1 MAKSFF
7 NFREGVAQ
15 SSKREEGTGS
25 LVKTYKKDTPGES
38 VEEVRNMGKDD
49 KSRAKNQANY
59 LANKKLM
66 NKHKFAN
73 KKPTKEEQEVD
84 ELNTSTLGRYTRA
97 AARDVAINPN
107 KAKKRI
113 AGIDKAS
120 HKTSMRAIKGGVRE
134 ETEIQEAK
142 SKAGDVLMTYAKKSG
157 GIDKKDMMTI
167 AGKLQNFAATGNP
180 SNKMDIAK
188 TLKGM
193 DTDPR
198 DKVIDILMK
207 NDPAMGRAIMQKAGL
222 KLREDKQMK
231 SFFNLRENAN
241 KDYKASSEKSQFG
254 GYRAKLINPE
264 GKVSYLG
271 GTGWNTPKA
280 AEGEAAAYRDGYFGG
295 PGRAN
300 DRQANRFVNAY
311 KQKNKKDLY
320 KKESVEESKQ
330 LDELSTNTLKNYKYK
345 AGRDQAGGNPMT
357 RDPKRFDKR
366 SKGIARA
373 NKKISSREPN
383 PFELY
388 TTHPDGQP
396 MPGWKAASKELE
408 KAVKSGNK
416 SKVQQLQK
424 KYAHLGARDTEANQ
438 AIRKMMGESIDEAFA
453 GGNDPKLVTDA
464 LKRADDALKKAKG
477 DLNVAKGKHG
487 SMTTKRK
494 SNAAIK
500 SINDAQKAL
509 K

>member
-1 MAKSFF
+1 MTIKKHDPSLAKSVMKKAGLGM
-7 NFREGVAQ
+7 RE
-15 SSKREEGTGS
+15 
-25 LVKTYKKDTPGES
+25 DTQINES
-38 VEEVRNMGKDD
+38 VE
-49 KSRAKNQANY
+49 
-59 LANKKLM
+59 
-66 NKHKFAN
+66 
-73 KKPTKEEQEVD
+73 
-84 ELNTSTLGRYTRA
+84 
-97 AARDVAINPN
+97 IN
-107 KAKKRI
+107 
-113 AGIDKAS
+113 
-120 HKTSMRAIKGGVRE
+120 
-134 ETEIQEAK
+134 
-142 SKAGDVLMTYAKKSG
+142 
-157 GIDKKDMMTI
+157 
-167 AGKLQNFAATGNP
+167 
-180 SNKMDIAK
+180 
-188 TLKGM
+188 
-193 DTDPR
+193 
-198 DKVIDILMK
+198 
-207 NDPAMGRAIMQKAGL
+207 
-222 KLREDKQMK
+222 
-231 SFFNLRENAN
+231 
-241 KDYKASSEKSQFG
+241 
-254 GYRAKLINPE
+254 
-264 GKVSYLG
+264 
-271 GTGWNTPKA
+271 
-280 AEGEAAAYRDGYFGG
+280 
-295 PGRAN
+295 
-300 DRQANRFVNAY
+300 
-311 KQKNKKDLY
+311 
-320 KKESVEESKQ
+320 
-330 LDELSTNTLKNYKYK
+330 ELSTNTLKNYRYK

-438 AIRKMMGESIDEAFA
+438 AIRQMMGESIDEAFA

-464 LKRADDALKKAKG
+464 LKRADDALKRAKS